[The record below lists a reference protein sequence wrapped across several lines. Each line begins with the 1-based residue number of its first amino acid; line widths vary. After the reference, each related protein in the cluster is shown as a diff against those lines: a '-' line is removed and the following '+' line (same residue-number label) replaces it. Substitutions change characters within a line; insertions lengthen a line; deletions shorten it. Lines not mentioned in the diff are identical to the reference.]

1 MLAVGTAATLVIEL
15 ILAFLIFLPR
25 RLRALAALC
34 ILIFQLLILLTGNY
48 GFFNL
53 LTIALCVFLFDDAAI
68 RHAIPRKLSLWIQN
82 RAPRPGE
89 AATACALVLTLVVLP
104 VGAARISQAL
114 AFPKLPVVDAVTQAI
129 SPWLIVNAY
138 GPFATTTTS
147 RPEIIVQGSNDG
159 QSWRAYDFRYKPG
172 PVDRRPSWNI
182 PHQPRL
188 DWQMWFEALRLEE
201 VYKATGTIDPRTMSA
216 WFQSFLMRLM
226 KSEPNVVGLLAKNPF
241 PDQPPKS
248 IRIKLYQYR
257 FTTAAEANATGD
269 WWHRDLVW
277 TGPEWSSP

>member
-1 MLAVGTAATLVIEL
+1 LRNRIAGTDWPFLAAPTRWRSFILVPF
-15 ILAFLIFLPR
+15 AFL
-25 RLRALAALC
+25 A
-34 ILIFQLLILLTGNY
+34 ILIGSRQVMEA
-48 GFFNL
+48 
-53 LTIALCVFLFDDAAI
+53 IAPSKSRVVPLES
-68 RHAIPRKLSLWIQN
+68 KL
-82 RAPRPGE
+82 G
-89 AATACALVLTLVVLP
+89 
-104 VGAARISQAL
+104 ISQFFL
-114 AFPKLPVVDAVTQAI
+114 
-129 SPWLIVNAY
+129 VNDY
-138 GPFATTTTS
+138 GLFRQMTET
-147 RPEIIVQGSNDG
+147 RPEIIVEGSDDG
-159 QSWRAYDFRYKPG
+159 TKWTEYEFRWKPG
-172 PVDRRPSWNI
+172 DPSRRPRFCE

-201 VYKATGTIDPRTMSA
+201 VYKVTGTIDPRTMSA